1 MTPIPGYA
9 IKISQF
15 GFFFR
20 LVSVKIVLGDFVP
33 VFNTRNVNFKQNTL
47 YKETNKKEKKWVTF
61 VINLNVF
68 VIKFNG
74 IENIFRI
81 IK

>member
-33 VFNTRNVNFKQNTL
+33 VFNTRNVNFKRNTL
-47 YKETNKKEKKWVTF
+47 YKETNKKEKKMSN
-61 VINLNVF
+61 INLNVF

>member
-33 VFNTRNVNFKQNTL
+33 VFNTRNVNFKRNTL
-47 YKETNKKEKKWVTF
+47 YKETNKKKK
-61 VINLNVF
+61 
-68 VIKFNG
+68 KMS
-74 IENIFRI
+74 NICNKLKCI
-81 IK
+81 CHQIQWH

>member
-15 GFFFR
+15 GFFSR

-33 VFNTRNVNFKQNTL
+33 VFNTRNVNFKRNTL
-47 YKETNKKEKKWVTF
+47 YKETNKKEKKKSYICNKLKCICHQIQWH
-61 VINLNVF
+61 
-68 VIKFNG
+68 
-74 IENIFRI
+74 
-81 IK
+81 